1 VLIDA
6 GPRSDGFDAGAR
18 RVLPALTRLGARRL
32 ELLVLTHPHLDH
44 VGGAPAV
51 LRATRVARVLD
62 PGQPQGSAG
71 LLAALEAARERSVPW
86 TIASAG
92 TVLRLDGLELEV
104 LHPTGPPAPPEVDP
118 NDVSVVV
125 ALRYGAF
132 SALLGGDAPRHVE
145 ERIAASVGS
154 VDVLKVAH
162 HGSATSSS
170 SVFLERVRPA
180 LALISA
186 GRGNGFGHPHPQ
198 VLARLQ
204 AAGTRVL
211 RTDLVG
217 TIRVRARADGSWT
230 VATQRPD

>member
-1 VLIDA
+1 
-6 GPRSDGFDAGAR
+6 
-18 RVLPALTRLGARRL
+18 VLPALTRLGARRI

-51 LRATRVARVLD
+51 LRGTRVARILD
-62 PGQPQGSAG
+62 PGQPQGNEG

-86 TIASAG
+86 TFASTG

-104 LHPTGPPAPPEVDP
+104 LHPTGPPASPEVDP

-125 ALRYGAF
+125 VLRYGAF
-132 SALLGGDAPRHVE
+132 NALLGGDAPRHVE
-145 ERIAASVGS
+145 ERIVDRVGPL
-154 VDVLKVAH
+154 DVLKVAH

-180 LALISA
+180 LALISV

-204 AAGTRVL
+204 AAGARVL

-230 VATQRPD
+230 VTTERPD